1 MSHRVTI
8 DGNEA
13 AAHVAYKTNE
23 VIAIYP
29 ITPSSAM
36 GESAD
41 AWSAANQ
48 KNIWGMRPL
57 VREMQSEGGAAGVV
71 HGSLQSGSLTTTF
84 TASQGLLLMIPN
96 MFKIAGELT
105 STVFH
110 IAARTIATHGLSIF
124 GDHSDVMAARSTGW
138 AMLFANSV
146 QEVMDFALISQAST
160 LESRVPFLHVFDG
173 FRTSHEVMKITR
185 LSDEE
190 IAAMMDQELVR
201 AFRARALTPDRPVMR
216 GTAQNPDVF
225 FQSRERANSFYLNTP
240 AIVEK
245 AMARFATLTG
255 RQYKLFEYTGDPNA
269 ERVLVMMGSG
279 CETAAETVEALCE
292 RGEKVGLLKVR
303 LYRPFSISHF
313 IKALPT
319 TTKAIAVLDRT
330 KEPGSTGEPLYQ
342 DVVAAISETSAFV
355 QGVRL
360 IGGRYGL
367 SSKEFTPAMVKAVF
381 DELSKPD
388 PKNHFSIGINDDVT
402 FTSIPF
408 DPSFSTEPG
417 DQVRAV
423 FWGLGADGTVS
434 ANKNSIKIIGEETPN
449 YAQGYFVYDSK
460 KAGAMTVSHLR
471 FGPRPIKST
480 YLIQRANFI
489 AVHQFSFF
497 SQYDVLDAAIDGA
510 TLLIN
515 SPY

>member
-1 MSHRVTI
+1 
-8 DGNEA
+8 
-13 AAHVAYKTNE
+13 
-23 VIAIYP
+23 
-29 ITPSSAM
+29 
-36 GESAD
+36 
-41 AWSAANQ
+41 
-48 KNIWGMRPL
+48 
-57 VREMQSEGGAAGVV
+57 
-71 HGSLQSGSLTTTF
+71 
-84 TASQGLLLMIPN
+84 
-96 MFKIAGELT
+96 
-105 STVFH
+105 
-110 IAARTIATHGLSIF
+110 IF

-146 QEVMDFALISQAST
+146 QEVMDFALISQLST
-160 LESRVPFLHVFDG
+160 LEARVPFLHIFDG
-173 FRTSHEVMKITR
+173 FRTSHEVMKITK
-185 LSDEE
+185 LSDNE
-190 IAAMMDQELVR
+190 INGLMDQELVH
-201 AFRARALTPDRPVMR
+201 AHRARALTPDRPVIR

-225 FQSRERANSFYLNTP
+225 FQSRERANSFYLKTP

-245 AMARFATLTG
+245 MMDRFAAVTG
-255 RQYKLFEYTGDPNA
+255 RRYQLFEFVGDPEA

-279 CETAAETVEALCE
+279 CETAEETVQSLCQA
-292 RGEKVGLLKVR
+292 GEKVGVLKVR
-303 LYRPFSISHF
+303 LYRPFSVSHF
-313 IKALPT
+313 INALPAS
-319 TTKAIAVLDRT
+319 TKAIAVLDRT

-342 DVVAAISETSAFV
+342 DVVTSLAEAK
-355 QGVRL
+355 QNVRV

-367 SSKEFTPAMVKAVF
+367 SSKEFTPAMVKGVF
-381 DELSKPD
+381 DELKKPE
-388 PKNHFSIGINDDVT
+388 PKNHFSIGIEDDVT

-408 DPSFSTEPG
+408 DQSFSTEPD

-471 FGPRPIKST
+471 FGPRPINST

-497 SQYDVLDAAIDGA
+497 NQYNVLDAAVAGA

-515 SPY
+515 SPYEEVWS